1 MARAIG
7 LVKKQEREQQIA
19 SQKQLE
25 KNRKDAGII
34 HSIFIGLNDANI
46 ACGIISDPN
55 NLRGLLSNHNGHD
68 ASCFYALHAV
78 LIPLFLEN
86 IDYTYVLNQMSDAN
100 IRNLK
105 EIITIA
111 KKHPR
116 PQIKVIEKVLQQHR
130 ENNTPEDNV
139 MIQSLKISR
148 EVSDN
153 WDILVTELEKL
164 NVAIDTFDRDFTLSK
179 PTASTEPKSEVFWTL
194 EELAEKM
201 GFKNKNALYK
211 QKNLVISKNPELA
224 GKINSWFIPLTTG
237 FSPKKVFRAK
247 HFEEYKALYEQTMQY
262 LNIERQMPSEEPKAR
277 KPRSKRKIEKPAEP
291 KAQKTRST
299 KKAEPKTEPK
309 TEKPVV
315 ARGRKKKVLSLADVK
330 GIEALLQGLQELYN
344 AAQKDCE
351 EKEKAYNKA
360 ADDAFAEQ
368 DAKKR
373 VKLLNRMTNANNEL
387 VDAKKAV
394 KKLAAEIERGTGLT
408 AEQTSAIEALNS
420 VNKKI
425 EKFMSDCRSLCK
437 K

>member
-1 MARAIG
+1 M
-7 LVKKQEREQQIA
+7 
-19 SQKQLE
+19 
-25 KNRKDAGII
+25 
-34 HSIFIGLNDANI
+34 GLNDADI
-46 ACGIISDPN
+46 AREIISDPN
-55 NLRGLLSNHNGHD
+55 NLRGLLSNHNGHN
-68 ASCFYALHAV
+68 ASCFYAVHAV

-100 IRNLK
+100 IKNLK

-116 PQIKVIEKVLQQHR
+116 PQIQAIEKVLQQHR

-153 WDILVTELEKL
+153 WDVLFVELEKL
-164 NVAIDTFDRDFTLSK
+164 TVAIDTFERDFALSK
-179 PTASTEPKSEVFWTL
+179 PTAATEPKSEVFWTL

-211 QKNLVISKNPELA
+211 QKNLIISRNPELA
-224 GKINSWFIPLTTG
+224 ETVNSWFIPLTTG

-262 LNIERQMPSEEPKAR
+262 LNIERQMPADKPKV
-277 KPRSKRKIEKPAEP
+277 K
-291 KAQKTRST
+291 KTRST
-299 KKAEPKTEPK
+299 RK

-315 ARGRKKKVLSLADVK
+315 AKEPKKKVLGLADVK
-330 GIEALLQGLQELYN
+330 GMEALFQGLQELYD

-351 EKEKAYNKA
+351 AKEKAYNKA

-373 VKLLNRMTNANNEL
+373 VKLLDRMTKANNEL
-387 VDAKKAV
+387 VAAKKVA
-394 KKLAAEIERGTGLT
+394 KKLATEIERGANLT
-408 AEQTSAIEALNS
+408 AEQTAAIKAMNS
-420 VNKKI
+420 VNQRI

>member
-7 LVKKQEREQQIA
+7 LVKKQEREQQVA
-19 SQKQLE
+19 SQRQLE
-25 KNRKDAGII
+25 KNRKDAAVI
-34 HSIFIGLNDANI
+34 HSIFLGLNDTNI
-46 ACGIISDPN
+46 AYQIMQEPN
-55 NLRGLLSNHNGHD
+55 KLRGLLSNHNGHN
-68 ASCFYALHAV
+68 ASCFYAVHAV
-78 LIPLFLEN
+78 LIPLFVEN
-86 IDYTYVLNQMSDAN
+86 IDYTRILNHMSDAN
-100 IRNLK
+100 INNLK
-105 EIITIA
+105 EIVTIA

-116 PQIKVIEKVLQQHR
+116 PQIEVIEKVLQQHR
-130 ENNTPEDNV
+130 ENNIPEDNV

-153 WDILVTELEKL
+153 WDVLVAELDKL
-164 NVAIDTFDRDFTLSK
+164 TVAIDTFERDFSLSK
-179 PTASTEPKSEVFWTL
+179 PTAATEPKSEVFWSL

-211 QKNLVISKNPELA
+211 QKNLIISKNPDLA
-224 GKINSWFIPLTTG
+224 NKVNSWFIPLTTG

-247 HFEEYKALYEQTMQY
+247 HFEEYKALYEQTLQY

-299 KKAEPKTEPK
+299 QKAEPKAEPK
-309 TEKPVV
+309 AEKPVV

-330 GIEALLQGLQELYN
+330 GIEALLQGLQELYD

-351 EKEKAYNKA
+351 EKEAAYNKA
-360 ADDAFAEQ
+360 ADDAFAEK

-373 VKLLNRMTNANNEL
+373 VKLLDRMTKANNEL
-387 VDAKKAV
+387 VAAKKVV
-394 KKLAAEIERGTGLT
+394 KKLVNEIERGTNLT
-408 AEQTSAIEALNS
+408 AEQTAAIEAMNAVNS
-420 VNKKI
+420 KI

>member
-1 MARAIG
+1 
-7 LVKKQEREQQIA
+7 
-19 SQKQLE
+19 
-25 KNRKDAGII
+25 
-34 HSIFIGLNDANI
+34 
-46 ACGIISDPN
+46 
-55 NLRGLLSNHNGHD
+55 
-68 ASCFYALHAV
+68 
-78 LIPLFLEN
+78 
-86 IDYTYVLNQMSDAN
+86 
-100 IRNLK
+100 
-105 EIITIA
+105 
-111 KKHPR
+111 
-116 PQIKVIEKVLQQHR
+116 
-130 ENNTPEDNV
+130 
-139 MIQSLKISR
+139 
-148 EVSDN
+148 
-153 WDILVTELEKL
+153 
-164 NVAIDTFDRDFTLSK
+164 
-179 PTASTEPKSEVFWTL
+179 
-194 EELAEKM
+194 
-201 GFKNKNALYK
+201 
-211 QKNLVISKNPELA
+211 
-224 GKINSWFIPLTTG
+224 
-237 FSPKKVFRAK
+237 
-247 HFEEYKALYEQTMQY
+247 
-262 LNIERQMPSEEPKAR
+262 MPSEEPKAR

>member
-19 SQKQLE
+19 SQRQLE
-25 KNRKDAGII
+25 KNRKDAAVI
-34 HSIFIGLNDANI
+34 HSIFWGLNDADI
-46 ACGIISDPN
+46 AREIISDPN
-55 NLRGLLSNHNGHD
+55 NLRGLLTNHNGHN
-68 ASCFYALHAV
+68 ASCFYAVHAV
-78 LIPLFLEN
+78 LIPLFVEN

-100 IRNLK
+100 IKNLK

-116 PQIKVIEKVLQQHR
+116 PQIQAIEKVLQQHR

-153 WDILVTELEKL
+153 WDVLVAELEKL
-164 NVAIDTFDRDFTLSK
+164 TVAIDTFERDFALSK
-179 PTASTEPKSEVFWTL
+179 PTAATEPKSEVFWTL

-211 QKNLVISKNPELA
+211 QKNLIISRNPELA
-224 GKINSWFIPLTTG
+224 DTVNSWFIPLTTG

-247 HFEEYKALYEQTMQY
+247 HFDEYKALYEQTMQY
-262 LNIERQMPSEEPKAR
+262 LNIERQMPIEEPKAR
-277 KPRSKRKIEKPAEP
+277 KPRSIRKTEKPSKP

-299 KKAEPKTEPK
+299 KKAEPKA
-309 TEKPVV
+309 EKPVV
-315 ARGRKKKVLSLADVK
+315 ARGRKKKLLGLADVK
-330 GIEALLQGLQELYN
+330 GMTALLQGLQELYD

-351 EKEKAYNKA
+351 AKEKAYNKA

-373 VKLLNRMTNANNEL
+373 VKLLDRMTKANNEL
-387 VDAKKAV
+387 VAAKKVA
-394 KKLAAEIERGTGLT
+394 KKLANEIERGANLT
-408 AEQTSAIEALNS
+408 AEQTAAIEAMNS
-420 VNKKI
+420 VNQRI

>member
-19 SQKQLE
+19 SQRQLD
-25 KNRKDAGII
+25 KNRKDAAVI
-34 HSIFIGLNDANI
+34 HSIFLGLNDADI
-46 ACGIISDPN
+46 ARKIISAPN
-55 NLRGLLSNHNGHD
+55 NLRGLLSNHNGHN
-68 ASCFYALHAV
+68 ASCFYAVHAV

-100 IRNLK
+100 IKILK

-116 PQIKVIEKVLQQHR
+116 PQTQVIEKVLQQHR

-153 WDILVTELEKL
+153 WDVLVVELEKL
-164 NVAIDTFDRDFTLSK
+164 TVAIDTFERNFALSK
-179 PTASTEPKSEVFWTL
+179 PTAATEPKSEVFWTL

-211 QKNLVISKNPELA
+211 QKNLIISRNPELA
-224 GKINSWFIPLTTG
+224 ETVNSWFIPLTPG

-247 HFEEYKALYEQTMQY
+247 HFDEYKALYEQTMQY
-262 LNIERQMPSEEPKAR
+262 LNIERQMPIEEPKAR
-277 KPRSKRKIEKPAEP
+277 KLRSIRKTEKTSEP

-299 KKAEPKTEPK
+299 KKAEQKA
-309 TEKPVV
+309 EKPVV
-315 ARGRKKKVLSLADVK
+315 AKEPKKKVLGLADVK
-330 GIEALLQGLQELYN
+330 GMEALLQGLQELFD

-351 EKEKAYNKA
+351 AKEKAYNKA

-373 VKLLNRMTNANNEL
+373 VKLLDRMTKANNEL
-387 VDAKKAV
+387 VAAKKVA
-394 KKLAAEIERGTGLT
+394 KKLATEIERGANLT
-408 AEQTSAIEALNS
+408 AEQTAAIEAMNS
-420 VNKKI
+420 VNQRI

>member
-19 SQKQLE
+19 SQRQLE
-25 KNRKDAGII
+25 KNRKDAAVI
-34 HSIFIGLNDANI
+34 HSIFMGLNDADI
-46 ACGIISDPN
+46 AREIISEPN
-55 NLRGLLSNHNGHD
+55 NLRGLLSNHNGHN
-68 ASCFYALHAV
+68 ASCFYAMHAV

-105 EIITIA
+105 DIITIA

-116 PQIKVIEKVLQQHR
+116 PQISVIEKVLQTHR

-153 WDILVTELEKL
+153 WDILVAELEKL
-164 NVAIDTFDRDFTLSK
+164 TVAIDTFDRDFALSK
-179 PTASTEPKSEVFWTL
+179 PTAATEPKSEVFWSL
-194 EELAEKM
+194 DELAENM

-211 QKNLVISKNPELA
+211 QKNLIISKNPQLA
-224 GKINSWFIPLTTG
+224 DKINSWFIPLTTG

-247 HFEEYKALYEQTMQY
+247 HFDEYKALYEQTLQY
-262 LNIERQMPSEEPKAR
+262 LNIERQMPSKEPKAR
-277 KPRSKRKIEKPAEP
+277 KPRSK
-291 KAQKTRST
+291 Q
-299 KKAEPKTEPK
+299 KAETKAEIKTD
-309 TEKPVV
+309 KPVV
-315 ARGRKKKVLSLADVK
+315 ARGRKKKVLGLADVK
-330 GIEALLQGLQELYN
+330 GIEALLQGLQELYD

-351 EKEKAYNKA
+351 AKETAYNKA
-360 ADDAFAEQ
+360 ADDAFAER

-373 VKLLNRMTNANNEL
+373 VKLLDRMTKANNEL
-387 VDAKKAV
+387 VAAKKVA
-394 KKLAAEIERGTGLT
+394 KKLANEIERGANLT
-408 AEQTSAIEALNS
+408 AEQTAAIEAMNS
-420 VNKKI
+420 VNQKI

>member
-7 LVKKQEREQQIA
+7 LVKKQQREQQIA

-25 KNRKDAGII
+25 KNRKDAAVI
-34 HSIFIGLNDANI
+34 HSIFMGLNDANI
-46 ACGIISDPN
+46 AREVISEPN
-55 NLRGLLSNHNGHD
+55 NIRGLLSNHDGQN
-68 ASCFYALHAV
+68 ASCFYAMHAV

-86 IDYTYVLNQMSDAN
+86 IDYTYILNQMSDAN
-100 IRNLK
+100 IKNLR
-105 EIITIA
+105 EIMTVA

-116 PQIKVIEKVLQQHR
+116 PQIQVIEKVLQQHR

-153 WDILVTELEKL
+153 WDILVAELDKL
-164 NVAIDTFDRDFTLSK
+164 TVAIDTFERDFALSK
-179 PTASTEPKSEVFWTL
+179 PTAATEPKSEVFWTL

-211 QKNLVISKNPELA
+211 QKNLIISRNPELA
-224 GKINSWFIPLTTG
+224 ETVNSWFIPLTTG

-262 LNIERQMPSEEPKAR
+262 LNIERQMPADKPKV
-277 KPRSKRKIEKPAEP
+277 K
-291 KAQKTRST
+291 KTRST
-299 KKAEPKTEPK
+299 RK
-309 TEKPVV
+309 TEKKVV
-315 ARGRKKKVLSLADVK
+315 AKEEPKEKKTQQKSKAENKVVAKEQKKKVLGLADVK
-330 GIEALLQGLQELYN
+330 GMTALLQGLQELYD

-351 EKEKAYNKA
+351 AKEKAYNKA

-373 VKLLNRMTNANNEL
+373 VKLLDRMTKANNEL
-387 VDAKKAV
+387 VAAKKVA
-394 KKLAAEIERGTGLT
+394 KKLANEIERGANLT
-408 AEQTSAIEALNS
+408 AEQTAAIEAMNS
-420 VNKKI
+420 VNQRI

>member
-19 SQKQLE
+19 SQRQLE
-25 KNRKDAGII
+25 KNRKDAAVI
-34 HSIFIGLNDANI
+34 HSIFMGLNDANI
-46 ACGIISDPN
+46 AREVISEPN
-55 NLRGLLSNHNGHD
+55 NIRGLLSNHDGQN
-68 ASCFYALHAV
+68 ASCFYAMHAV

-86 IDYTYVLNQMSDAN
+86 IDYTYILNQMSDAN
-100 IRNLK
+100 IKNLR
-105 EIITIA
+105 EIMTVA

-116 PQIKVIEKVLQQHR
+116 PQIQVIEKVLQQHR
-130 ENNTPEDNV
+130 ENKTPEDNV

-153 WDILVTELEKL
+153 WDILVAELDKL
-164 NVAIDTFDRDFTLSK
+164 TVAIDTFERDFTLSK
-179 PTASTEPKSEVFWTL
+179 PTAATEPKSEVFWTL

-211 QKNLVISKNPELA
+211 QKNLIISKNPELA
-224 GKINSWFIPLTTG
+224 DTVNSWFIPLTTG

-247 HFEEYKALYEQTMQY
+247 HFDEYKALYEQTMQY
-262 LNIERQMPSEEPKAR
+262 LNIERQMPSEKPKAR
-277 KPRSKRKIEKPAEP
+277 KPRSIRKTEKTSEP

-299 KKAEPKTEPK
+299 KKAEPKA
-309 TEKPVV
+309 EKPVV
-315 ARGRKKKVLSLADVK
+315 AKKEPKKKLLGLADVK
-330 GIEALLQGLQELYN
+330 GMTALLQGLQELYD

-351 EKEKAYNKA
+351 AKEKAYNKA

-373 VKLLNRMTNANNEL
+373 VKLLDRMTKANNEL
-387 VDAKKAV
+387 VAAKKVA
-394 KKLAAEIERGTGLT
+394 KKLATEIERGANLT
-408 AEQTSAIEALNS
+408 AEQTAAIEAMNS
-420 VNKKI
+420 VNQRI

>member
-1 MARAIG
+1 M
-7 LVKKQEREQQIA
+7 
-19 SQKQLE
+19 
-25 KNRKDAGII
+25 
-34 HSIFIGLNDANI
+34 GLNDANI
-46 ACGIISDPN
+46 AYQVIQEPN
-55 NLRGLLSNHNGHD
+55 NLRGLLSNHNGHN
-68 ASCFYALHAV
+68 ASCFYAVHAV

-86 IDYTYVLNQMSDAN
+86 VNYTRMLNQMSDAD
-100 IRNLK
+100 IKNLR

-116 PQIKVIEKVLQQHR
+116 PQINMIEKVLQQHR

-153 WDILVTELEKL
+153 WDVLVVELEKL
-164 NVAIDTFDRDFTLSK
+164 TVAIDTFERDFALSK
-179 PTASTEPKSEVFWTL
+179 PTAATEPKSEVFWTL

-211 QKNLVISKNPELA
+211 QKNLIISKNPELA
-224 GKINSWFIPLTTG
+224 DTVNSWFIPLTTG

-247 HFEEYKALYEQTMQY
+247 HFDEYKALYEQTMQY

-277 KPRSKRKIEKPAEP
+277 KPRSIRKTEKTSEP

-299 KKAEPKTEPK
+299 KKAEPKA
-309 TEKPVV
+309 EKPVV
-315 ARGRKKKVLSLADVK
+315 AKKEPKKKLLGLADVK
-330 GIEALLQGLQELYN
+330 GMTALLQGLQELYD

-351 EKEKAYNKA
+351 AKEKAYNKV
-360 ADDAFAEQ
+360 ADEAFAEK

-373 VKLLNRMTNANNEL
+373 VKLLDRMTNANNEL
-387 VDAKKAV
+387 VAAKKVA
-394 KKLAAEIERGTGLT
+394 KKLATEIERGVNLT
-408 AEQTSAIEALNS
+408 AEQTAAIEAMNS
-420 VNKKI
+420 VNQRI

>member
-7 LVKKQEREQQIA
+7 LVKKQEREQQVA
-19 SQKQLE
+19 SQRQLE
-25 KNRKDAGII
+25 KNRKDAAVI
-34 HSIFIGLNDANI
+34 HSIFLGLNDADI
-46 ACGIISDPN
+46 AREIISTPN
-55 NLRGLLSNHNGHD
+55 NLRGLLSNHNGHN
-68 ASCFYALHAV
+68 ASCFYAVHAV

-86 IDYTYVLNQMSDAN
+86 IDYTYVLNQMSDAD
-100 IRNLK
+100 IKNLR

-116 PQIKVIEKVLQQHR
+116 PQIQAIEKVLQQHR

-153 WDILVTELEKL
+153 WDVLVVELEKL
-164 NVAIDTFDRDFTLSK
+164 TVAIDTFERDFALSK
-179 PTASTEPKSEVFWTL
+179 PTAATESKSEVFWTL

-211 QKNLVISKNPELA
+211 QKNLIISRNPELA
-224 GKINSWFIPLTTG
+224 DKVNSWFIPLTPG

-247 HFEEYKALYEQTMQY
+247 HFDEYKALYEQTMQY
-262 LNIERQMPSEEPKAR
+262 LNIERQMPADKPKV
-277 KPRSKRKIEKPAEP
+277 K
-291 KAQKTRST
+291 KTRST
-299 KKAEPKTEPK
+299 KKAEPKAENKIVEKEP
-309 TEKPVV
+309 
-315 ARGRKKKVLSLADVK
+315 KKKVLGLADVK
-330 GIEALLQGLQELYN
+330 GMEALLQGLQELYD

-351 EKEKAYNKA
+351 AKEKAYNKA

-373 VKLLNRMTNANNEL
+373 VKLLDRMTKANNEL
-387 VDAKKAV
+387 VAAKKVA
-394 KKLAAEIERGTGLT
+394 KKLATEIERGANLT
-408 AEQTSAIEALNS
+408 AEQTAAIEAMNS
-420 VNKKI
+420 VNQRI